1 MHLSKRCSLS
11 LYVSV
16 SSCTYAPTGVC
27 VCLDMRVF
35 VSICLYEFI
44 AQRLFWFCR
53 WTFAELWS
61 KTCFWLTIS
70 LIIHNNMCYCYCF
83 VFIFLASLLHFFAS
97 ALALVFVNFL
107 FFSYARC
114 YCCCCCLADRFCVR
128 VAITLFYVAIRFYLS
143 EQFHQ
148 ISLCAFLYFFCFF
161 FFFLLNQE
169 YSRWIFACFTIMCA
183 FALFIPFIFGLKYSD
198 DCWLRLIIYASAF
211 DLCARI
217 LLCWRSSSRLL
228 VRFNFFYPFSSVGF
242 YSFVLIP
249 SWDSFYHDI
258 LSLSSMKS
266 LAYFCCFDLSRAFVY
281 SDWYLL
287 LAVLDRFGY
296 FSFF

>member
-1 MHLSKRCSLS
+1 MICFF
-11 LYVSV
+11 LYV
-16 SSCTYAPTGVC
+16 CTDRCVC

-97 ALALVFVNFL
+97 ALALALVFLNFYFSLMRADAAAAWPTDFVFVL
-107 FFSYARC
+107 RSRC
-114 YCCCCCLADRFCVR
+114 SMWQFVFICLNNSIKFHCV
-128 VAITLFYVAIRFYLS
+128 
-143 EQFHQ
+143 
-148 ISLCAFLYFFCFF
+148 
-161 FFFLLNQE
+161 FFFLLLLLPNQE

-183 FALFIPFIFGLKYSD
+183 FALFIPFIFGLKYSY

-228 VRFNFFYPFSSVGF
+228 VRFNFFYSFSSVGF

-258 LSLSSMKS
+258 LSLLDEISC
-266 LAYFCCFDLSRAFVY
+266 LFRFCFFYSSRAFIY